1 MLLNKVR
8 KVTLWAIF
16 MTKSEALKLLK
27 CNVTELAE
35 KLGITSQAISQW
47 PEKKIPLVREYQ
59 IRDLAKGQKPLNITS
74 SVA

>member
-1 MLLNKVR
+1 MLFNKVR

>member
-1 MLLNKVR
+1 
-8 KVTLWAIF
+8 

-27 CNVTELAE
+27 CNITELAE

-47 PEKKIPLVREYQ
+47 PEKKIPLAREYQ
-59 IRDLAKGQKPLNITS
+59 IRDLAKGQKPLNVTS